1 MESRSSARAI
11 ARPRPPLFCG
21 RSKLDMACNRRA
33 RPAHAQIFAHRGV
46 WVCLARCAADFAARG
61 GMRRWVLLCFC
72 WIGRLE
78 NATRAIFRKQ
88 REASRGPGSAC
99 TASIRAQEAAQDNLP
114 LDPGPDSQPQASQ
127 FTASKLHAYA
137 VSSSAA
143 NAAGA
148 KLSALGVAQL
158 ARRKFAAPRANAA
171 TLPKADPHVPA
182 RAMPLAPPRAVP
194 RRASPSRPRR
204 HTI

>member
-1 MESRSSARAI
+1 MQQARTA
-11 ARPRPPLFCG
+11 PRAPVFG
-21 RSKLDMACNRRA
+21 RSGHYGCAWRDAQQILLRA
-33 RPAHAQIFAHRGV
+33 AVCDAGCYFVFVGSAGSKMRPARFSESSER
-46 WVCLARCAADFAARG
+46 
-61 GMRRWVLLCFC
+61 
-72 WIGRLE
+72 RLE
-78 NATRAIFRKQ
+78 VPEAYERRRYRLNRLRKTI
-88 REASRGPGSAC
+88 C
-99 TASIRAQEAAQDNLP
+99 LY
-114 LDPGPDSQPQASQ
+114 PGPDSQPQASQ

-143 NAAGA
+143 NAADS

-158 ARRKFAAPRANAA
+158 ARRKFAAARANAA